1 MNKNT
6 TGQVVDFTTL
16 GELIGFQLRQA
27 QLQVFNHFRKTV
39 GATGIT
45 PGQAGI
51 LILIRNNPDI
61 SQAALARAIGV
72 ERATLGQI
80 ISDMEA
86 KSWVERHP
94 SRSDRRSYALTLSSS
109 GKAFLE
115 KVLEKISFHEQDMTA
130 HLSTEERREFLRLLL
145 KFLGVDSEAKTL
157 DSYYR
162 SGLDSQTPAGME
174 SYANDIQT
182 A

>member
-1 MNKNT
+1 MNKNPT
-6 TGQVVDFTTL
+6 AGITDFSTL
-16 GELIGFQLRQA
+16 DGLIGFQVRQA

-39 GATGIT
+39 GRIGIT

-51 LILIRNNPDI
+51 LILIGNNPAI

-80 ISDMEA
+80 ITDMET

-94 SRSDRRSYALTLSSS
+94 SHSDKRSNALKLSSS

-115 KVLEKISFHEQDMTA
+115 QVLEKIAVHEQDLSA
-130 HLSTEERREFLRLLL
+130 HLSAKERQEFLRLLV
-145 KFLGVDSEAKTL
+145 KFSSVDRHCNNRE
-157 DSYYR
+157 
-162 SGLDSQTPAGME
+162 
-174 SYANDIQT
+174 
-182 A
+182 

>member
-1 MNKNT
+1 MT
-6 TGQVVDFTTL
+6 DLV
-16 GELIGFQLRQA
+16 GFQVRQA

-51 LILIRNNPDI
+51 LILIRNNPGI

-80 ISDMEA
+80 ITDMQA

-94 SRSDRRSYALTLSSS
+94 SHSDKRSYALTLSLS
-109 GKAFLE
+109 GRTFLE
-115 KVLEKISFHEQDMTA
+115 QVLEKITAHEQDLTA
-130 HLSTEERREFLRLLL
+130 HLSTKERREFLRLLL
-145 KFLGVDSEAKTL
+145 KFSAADIRTKAL
-157 DSYYR
+157 DKSRR
-162 SGLDSQTPAGME
+162 SD
-174 SYANDIQT
+174 
-182 A
+182 

>member
-6 TGQVVDFTTL
+6 TEHAVDFTTL
-16 GELIGFQLRQA
+16 NGLIGFQVRQA

-39 GATGIT
+39 GKTGIT

-51 LILIRNNPDI
+51 LILIGNNPAI

-80 ISDMEA
+80 IADMEA

-94 SRSDRRSYALTLSSS
+94 SHSDKRSYALALSSS
-109 GKAFLE
+109 GKTFLE
-115 KVLEKISFHEQDMTA
+115 KMLQKITVHEQDMIA
-130 HLSTEERREFLRLLL
+130 HLSIKERREFLRLLL
-145 KFLGVDSEAKTL
+145 KFSGVDRHDDK
-157 DSYYR
+157 R
-162 SGLDSQTPAGME
+162 G
-174 SYANDIQT
+174 
-182 A
+182 

>member
-6 TGQVVDFTTL
+6 TGQDIDFSTL
-16 GELIGFQLRQA
+16 DGLVGFQVRQA
-27 QLQVFNHFRKTV
+27 QLRVFNHFRKTV
-39 GATGIT
+39 GETGVT

-61 SQAALARAIGV
+61 SQAALARAVGV

-86 KSWVERHP
+86 RSWVVRHP
-94 SRSDRRSYALTLSSS
+94 SHTDKRSYALNLSSS

-115 KVLEKISFHEQDMTA
+115 NVLDKIVIHEQAMTA
-130 HLSTEERREFLRLLL
+130 HLGAKDRREFLRLLL
-145 KFLGVDSEAKTL
+145 KFSRFDSKA
-157 DSYYR
+157 DSR
-162 SGLDSQTPAGME
+162 D
-174 SYANDIQT
+174 
-182 A
+182 

>member
-6 TGQVVDFTTL
+6 TGQGIDFSTL
-16 GELIGFQLRQA
+16 DGLVGFQVRQA

-39 GATGIT
+39 GKTGIT

-86 KSWVERHP
+86 RSWVVRRP
-94 SRSDRRSYALTLSSS
+94 SHTDKRSYALNLSSS

-115 KVLEKISFHEQDMTA
+115 NVLDKIAIHEQAMTA
-130 HLSTEERREFLRLLL
+130 HLSAKDRREFLRLLL
-145 KFLGVDSEAKTL
+145 KFSAVDSRTKAL
-157 DSYYR
+157 DNSCR
-162 SGLDSQTPAGME
+162 SD
-174 SYANDIQT
+174 
-182 A
+182 

>member
-6 TGQVVDFTTL
+6 IGQVVDFSTL
-16 GELIGFQLRQA
+16 DGLVGFQVRQA

-51 LILIRNNPDI
+51 LILIRNNPGI

-80 ISDMEA
+80 ITDMQA

-94 SRSDRRSYALTLSSS
+94 SNSDKRSYALTLSLS
-109 GKAFLE
+109 GRTFLE
-115 KVLEKISFHEQDMTA
+115 QVLEKITAHEEDLTA
-130 HLSTEERREFLRLLL
+130 HLSTKERREFLRLLL
-145 KFLGVDSEAKTL
+145 KFSAADIRTKAL
-157 DSYYR
+157 DKSCR
-162 SGLDSQTPAGME
+162 SD
-174 SYANDIQT
+174 
-182 A
+182 